1 MFRSHEAQDM
11 PPNGFLVNM
20 ASSSLSLYPPL
31 FINISKMLFT
41 YLMLILIIILT
52 FLSKLVNLLRV
63 SLLSAKLAISFL
75 IISFILSII
84 LASKSSK
91 SYLSAFLLI

>member
-31 FINISKMLFT
+31 FINISKMLF
-41 YLMLILIIILT
+41 T